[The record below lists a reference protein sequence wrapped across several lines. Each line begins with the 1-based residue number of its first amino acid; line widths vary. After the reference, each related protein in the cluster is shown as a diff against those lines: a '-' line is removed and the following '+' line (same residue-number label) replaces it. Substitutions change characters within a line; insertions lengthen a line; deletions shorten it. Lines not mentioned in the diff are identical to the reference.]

1 MVWQNLTAEEIGPD
15 LTREPK
21 QDKHY
26 DNDSNVTKE
35 QALLPRVQIANNQE
49 YLGLLF
55 GMDEQEVVWDLIASL
70 KTNKEMYMQILTND
84 SETL

>member
-1 MVWQNLTAEEIGPD
+1 M
-15 LTREPK
+15 
-21 QDKHY
+21 
-26 DNDSNVTKE
+26 
-35 QALLPRVQIANNQE
+35 LPRVQIANNQE